1 MKIFR
6 NNTLISVVAIAPL
19 LMAAGCAGD
28 GKNIVQAEAVVEQAH
43 AENQANDTANE
54 YAINNMDSYMEQ
66 LPEELVAE
74 VVEPEEAQSEGVE
87 TKVVVSVYDELEEI
101 SLGSMTDEEL
111 LVAEILG
118 EGPELVEEQALDEA
132 KLVLPPPQQ
141 LVIEFAFDK
150 SGLPE
155 NDRELIKQHA
165 QYLLQH
171 PNYVLLI
178 SGHADNRGSMLYNQ
192 KLSEQRAQSVADL
205 LIETGV
211 PASRLRVSGLGSSV
225 PRVSPDNWQENRRVE
240 FVYQDSMVANSQ

>member
-6 NNTLISVVAIAPL
+6 NNTLVGMAAIAPL
-19 LMAAGCAGD
+19 IMAAGCAGD
-28 GKNIVQAEAVVEQAH
+28 GKNIVQAEAVIEQSH
-43 AENQANDTANE
+43 AETQVNDPTNE
-54 YAINNMDSYMEQ
+54 YAVNNMDSYMEQ
-66 LPEELVAE
+66 LPKELVAK
-74 VVEPEEAQSEGVE
+74 VVEPEEAQSEEVE
-87 TKVVVSVYDELEEI
+87 SEVDVSVYDELDEI

-118 EGPELVEEQALDEA
+118 AGPELLEERAQDTAR
-132 KLVLPPPQQ
+132 LVLPPPQQ

-155 NDRELIKQHA
+155 DDRELIQQHA
-165 QYLLQH
+165 EYLLQH
-171 PNYVLLI
+171 PHYVLLI

-192 KLSEQRAQSVADL
+192 KLSAQRAQSVADL
-205 LIETGV
+205 LIEKGV

-225 PRVSPDNWQENRRVE
+225 PRISPDNWQENRRVE